1 MPSHLSHLECA
12 RCGATYDPN
21 ELHERCSCGGTLL
34 CRYDLGAPVDLRSV
48 RGRPRSFTRFKELL
62 PPLDNAVSLG
72 EIETPLIDSPRLS
85 QRYGPRILVKD
96 DSPLPGGTFKAR
108 GAFAGLNRA
117 HDLGAQHIVM
127 PSAGNAGGAWALY
140 AARAGVDLHVTMSR
154 SAPAMNQA
162 EVRAAG
168 AVLELVE
175 GSMADAGLR
184 AKEIAN
190 DTGAFLAATFN
201 EPYRLEGK
209 KAAWLEVFD
218 GLGDDDDMHF
228 PDAIVVPVGGGVAA
242 VAALKAAEEVVALG
256 WAGDRTPRLIGVQA
270 KGAAPIATA
279 FAAGSTEVT
288 AVEGEPDTIAAG
300 LRVPAPAEGDLVLAT
315 VRRSGGAM
323 VVVDDDEIRGAID
336 ELAAS
341 EGIYACPEGAAT
353 LAAMKK
359 IEAGFGPDETVVL
372 YNTGSGA
379 KYAGRLD
386 LS

>member
-1 MPSHLSHLECA
+1 
-12 RCGATYDPN
+12 
-21 ELHERCSCGGTLL
+21 
-34 CRYDLGAPVDLRSV
+34 
-48 RGRPRSFTRFKELL
+48 
-62 PPLDNAVSLG
+62 
-72 EIETPLIDSPRLS
+72 
-85 QRYGPRILVKD
+85 
-96 DSPLPGGTFKAR
+96 
-108 GAFAGLNRA
+108 
-117 HDLGAQHIVM
+117 
-127 PSAGNAGGAWALY
+127 
-140 AARAGVDLHVTMSR
+140 
-154 SAPAMNQA
+154 
-162 EVRAAG
+162 
-168 AVLELVE
+168 
-175 GSMADAGLR
+175 
-184 AKEIAN
+184 
-190 DTGAFLAATFN
+190 
-201 EPYRLEGK
+201 
-209 KAAWLEVFD
+209 
-218 GLGDDDDMHF
+218 
-228 PDAIVVPVGGGVAA
+228 VAA

-256 WAGDRTPRLIGVQA
+256 WAGDRMPRLIGVQA